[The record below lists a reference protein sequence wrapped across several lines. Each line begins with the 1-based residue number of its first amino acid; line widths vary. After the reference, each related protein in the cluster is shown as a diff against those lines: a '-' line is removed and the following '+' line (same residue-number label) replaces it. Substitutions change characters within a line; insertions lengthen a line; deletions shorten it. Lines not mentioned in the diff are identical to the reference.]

1 MTSVLTRLRQK
12 PEDRRGGL
20 MFEFALLLPLVVF
33 LIGFTI
39 DMGRL
44 VSVSTTLHDATSVA
58 ARAGARQGYAGTV
71 PAGTPCPKTGVS
83 TTGVNPS
90 YEAFC
95 EAFLDIPGTD
105 LVSVRV
111 ETPRGISGEC
121 VRGIG
126 ESGLYVRVYAKAHLD
141 YITPG
146 METIVAAAKGGRDI
160 ASRGVARCE
169 VAR

>member
-1 MTSVLTRLRQK
+1 
-12 PEDRRGGL
+12 
-20 MFEFALLLPLVVF
+20 
-33 LIGFTI
+33 
-39 DMGRL
+39 
-44 VSVSTTLHDATSVA
+44 
-58 ARAGARQGYAGTV
+58 
-71 PAGTPCPKTGVS
+71 
-83 TTGVNPS
+83 VNPS

>member
-1 MTSVLTRLRQK
+1 
-12 PEDRRGGL
+12 

-44 VSVSTTLHDATSVA
+44 VSLTTTLHDATAVA
-58 ARAGARQGYAGTV
+58 ARAGARQGFAGTV
-71 PAGTPCPKTGVS
+71 PGGVPCPPGGVRATG
-83 TTGVNPS
+83 TNPS

-95 EAFLDIPGTD
+95 DAFLEIPGTQ
-105 LVSVRV
+105 LRSVRV
-111 ETPRGISGEC
+111 ETPRGLGGEC
-121 VRGIG
+121 TRELG
-126 ESGLYVRVYAKAHLD
+126 EDGLYVRVYARAHLD

-146 METIVAAAKGGRDI
+146 METIVAAAKGGRDLS
-160 ASRGVARCE
+160 SRGIARCE

>member
-1 MTSVLTRLRQK
+1 
-12 PEDRRGGL
+12 

-44 VSVSTTLHDATSVA
+44 VSLSTTLHDATAVA
-58 ARAGARQGYAGTV
+58 ARAGARQGFAGTV
-71 PAGTPCPKTGVS
+71 PGGQTCPPSGVPATGA
-83 TTGVNPS
+83 NPS

-95 EAFLDIPGTD
+95 DAFINIPGTK
-105 LVSVRV
+105 LLSVRV
-111 ETPRGISGEC
+111 ETPSGNGEC
-121 VRGIG
+121 NRALG
-126 ESGLYVRVYAKAHLD
+126 ENGLYVRIYAKAHLD

-146 METIVAAAKGGRDI
+146 IETIVAAAANGEDL
-160 ASRGVARCE
+160 ASRGIARCE

>member
-1 MTSVLTRLRQK
+1 
-12 PEDRRGGL
+12 

-44 VSVSTTLHDATSVA
+44 VGLSSTLHDATAVA
-58 ARAGARQGYAGTV
+58 ARAGARQGFAGTV
-71 PAGTPCPKTGVS
+71 PGGTPCPDGMAFRGT
-83 TTGVNPS
+83 NPS

-95 EAFLDIPGTD
+95 GTFLKIPGTQ
-105 LVSVRV
+105 LRSVRI
-111 ETPRGISGEC
+111 ESPRGVDGSCDRNLGED
-121 VRGIG
+121 
-126 ESGLYVRVYAKAHLD
+126 GLYVRVVATAHLD

-146 METIVAAAKGGRDI
+146 METIVAATQGGRDI
-160 ASRGVARCE
+160 TTRGIARCE